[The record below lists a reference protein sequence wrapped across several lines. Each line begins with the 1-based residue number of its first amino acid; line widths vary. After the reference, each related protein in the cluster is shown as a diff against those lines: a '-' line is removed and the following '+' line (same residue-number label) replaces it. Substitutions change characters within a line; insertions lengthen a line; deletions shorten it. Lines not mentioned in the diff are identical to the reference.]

1 MWVAGWRQSSFTSPF
16 PLKREKEVRETR
28 SRVWASCR
36 GVGRVTNTSKKPRI
50 TKSTD
55 SAPLLFPKHPFL
67 ICVTMP
73 VWMAPDL
80 QEGARSKTHLNK
92 HTSELSGIR
101 RKSSQGAT
109 SFLSSSTP
117 RHTQLTMCLCVHL
130 DCNPNNA
137 ANRKV
142 HAPSCIVT
150 QTSYS

>member
-1 MWVAGWRQSSFTSPF
+1 MWVAGRRQSSFTSPL
-16 PLKREKEVRETR
+16 PLKRQKEVRETR
-28 SRVWASCR
+28 SLVWASCGEVKR
-36 GVGRVTNTSKKPRI
+36 DTNTSETRRL

-73 VWMAPDL
+73 AWMAPDL
-80 QEGARSKTHLNK
+80 QEGARSETHLNK

-117 RHTQLTMCLCVHL
+117 RHTRLTMCLCVHL

-137 ANRKV
+137 AHRE
-142 HAPSCIVT
+142 ARMQSCIVT